1 MFTSEASRILTIA
14 NSAYHTNAYFTFQQW
29 MEARYMKDNRQDL
42 ANRDKENRR
51 KTAVTF
57 GVV

>member
-14 NSAYHTNAYFTFQQW
+14 NSAYHTNAYYTFDEW
-29 MEARYMKDNRQDL
+29 MAARYLKDSRQDL

-51 KTAVTF
+51 KTAVAF
-57 GVV
+57 GIV

>member
-14 NSAYHTNAYFTFQQW
+14 NSAYSTDGYFTFNEW
-29 MEARYMKDNRQDL
+29 MVSRQLKEDRQDL
-42 ANRDKENRR
+42 ASRDKENRR
-51 KTAVTF
+51 KTAITF